1 MRGVVA
7 REACEV
13 GPDPQCSASID
24 EQHVYFH
31 VAERVRIGG
40 VDFVGVQPVAIPARE
55 SLRRTHPDEA
65 GAVLCGGVD
74 RAVRLAFVLWEIAEY
89 GLRQLRPSPR
99 HHPRTGC
106 ARRRNFSSRENG
118 RRGEQRQN
126 RCEHVSHRYAPASDI
141 AHFCAPNVIVR
152 KHSHVLADILL
163 RFKTPTE
170 SSFEGFSPRAAC
182 CACSHSRSRS
192 RYR

>member
-7 REACEV
+7 REACEI
-13 GPDPQCSASID
+13 GSDPQCSASID
-24 EQHVYFH
+24 EQYVYFH

-40 VDFVGVQPVAIPARE
+40 VDYVGVQPVALPARE

-99 HHPRTGC
+99 QHPRTGC
-106 ARRRNFSSRENG
+106 ARRRN
-118 RRGEQRQN
+118 
-126 RCEHVSHRYAPASDI
+126 
-141 AHFCAPNVIVR
+141 
-152 KHSHVLADILL
+152 
-163 RFKTPTE
+163 
-170 SSFEGFSPRAAC
+170 
-182 CACSHSRSRS
+182 
-192 RYR
+192 